1 MVSCIAVAV
10 VANWVASAR
19 ADVILGQHDW
29 DSGPETGWASTPSI
43 TTLDGDGNPTWLK
56 ITFPAVDP
64 ESDQDLWHDVVN
76 VQAENLFAGTW
87 TSDMSVGF
95 NFFAEDVMPN
105 ALQVV
110 LKSTDSATIW
120 GVSLTPTGSTGVWT
134 HYEVKLNN
142 PEFWTLGSEGEY
154 LDDLSTIDWLGV
166 YIDRTGAGAQDY
178 GLDDVTLSI
187 PEPPEVIMLGSAI
200 LLSLS
205 SLRRR
210 RKTT

>member
-10 VANWVASAR
+10 VASWVASAR

-29 DSGPETGWASTPSI
+29 SGALPAGEAEWASGW
-43 TTLDGDGNPTWLK
+43 TTRDNGANQNWLK
-56 ITFPAVDP
+56 ITFPTVVNP
-64 ESDQDLWHDVVN
+64 ESDQDHWNDTVN
-76 VQAENLFAGTW
+76 VQAENLFAGGGAPG
-87 TSDMSVGF
+87 VRVNF
-95 NFFAEDVMPN
+95 NFFAE
-105 ALQVV
+105 
-110 LKSTDSATIW
+110 
-120 GVSLTPTGSTGVWT
+120 
-134 HYEVKLNN
+134 

-187 PEPPEVIMLGSAI
+187 PEPPEVIMLGSAL